1 MFKSRWISIIF
12 VIGLGLGTSAMA
24 VEEHQPYS
32 MHDLDKNLK
41 KFKAA
46 EDSKEAQ
53 AALQIMQQT
62 VESYQKHLP
71 SKLQKLKA
79 EDAHVVAYQGLLK
92 DLLKEIKKAEQLVAA
107 KQLQEAQNL
116 SVKMDEIKKQGH
128 QAFK

>member
-92 DLLKEIKKAEQLVAA
+92 DLLKEIKKAEQLVAV

>member
-1 MFKSRWISIIF
+1 MFKSLWISIIF
-12 VIGLGLGTSAMA
+12 IIGLGLGTLAMA
-24 VEEHQPYS
+24 VEEHQHYS
-32 MHDLDKNLK
+32 MRDLDKNLK

-71 SKLQKLKA
+71 SKLQNLKA
-79 EDAHVVAYQGLLK
+79 EDAQVVAYQGLLK
-92 DLLKEIKKAEQLVAA
+92 DLLKKIKQAEQLLAA

-116 SVKMDEIKKQGH
+116 SVKMDET
-128 QAFK
+128 

>member
-1 MFKSRWISIIF
+1 MFKSLWISIIF
-12 VIGLGLGTSAMA
+12 IIGLGLGTSVMA
-24 VEEHQPYS
+24 VKEHQHYS
-32 MHDLDKNLK
+32 MRDLDKNLK

>member
-1 MFKSRWISIIF
+1 MFKSLWISIIF

-24 VEEHQPYS
+24 VEEHQHYS

-71 SKLQKLKA
+71 SKLQKLK
-79 EDAHVVAYQGLLK
+79 LI
-92 DLLKEIKKAEQLVAA
+92 EIKKAEQLLAA
-107 KQLQEAQNL
+107 NQLQEAQNL

>member
-1 MFKSRWISIIF
+1 MFKSLWISIIF
-12 VIGLGLGTSAMA
+12 IIGLGLGTSAMA
-24 VEEHQPYS
+24 VEEHQHYS
-32 MHDLDKNLK
+32 MRDLDKNLK

-62 VESYQKHLP
+62 VKSY
-71 SKLQKLKA
+71 QKLKA

-92 DLLKEIKKAEQLVAA
+92 DLLIEIKKAEQLLAA

>member
-1 MFKSRWISIIF
+1 MFKPRWISIIF
-12 VIGLGLGTSAMA
+12 VIGLGLGTSTMA
-24 VEEHQPYS
+24 VEEHQHYS
-32 MHDLDKNLK
+32 MRDLDKNLK

-62 VESYQKHLP
+62 VKSYQKHLP

-92 DLLKEIKKAEQLVAA
+92 DLLIEIKKAEQLLAA

>member
-92 DLLKEIKKAEQLVAA
+92 DLLIEIKKAEQLVAA

>member
-1 MFKSRWISIIF
+1 MFKSLWMSIIF

-24 VEEHQPYS
+24 VEEHQHYS

-92 DLLKEIKKAEQLVAA
+92 DLLIEIKKAEQLLAA
-107 KQLQEAQNL
+107 CCLLL
-116 SVKMDEIKKQGH
+116 SSCRKPKICP
-128 QAFK
+128 

>member
-1 MFKSRWISIIF
+1 MFKSLWASIIF
-12 VIGLGLGTSAMA
+12 VIGLGLGTSALA
-24 VEEHQPYS
+24 AEEHQHYS
-32 MHDLDKNLK
+32 MRDLDKNLK
-41 KFKAA
+41 KFRAT

-71 SKLQKLKA
+71 SRLQKLKA
-79 EDAHVVAYQGLLK
+79 EDAQVVAYQGLLK

-107 KQLQEAQNL
+107 QQLQEAQNL

>member
-1 MFKSRWISIIF
+1 MFKSLWISIIF
-12 VIGLGLGTSAMA
+12 IIGLGLGTSAMA
-24 VEEHQPYS
+24 VEEHQHYS

-92 DLLKEIKKAEQLVAA
+92 DLLIEIKKAEQLVAA
-107 KQLQEAQNL
+107 KQLQEA
-116 SVKMDEIKKQGH
+116 
-128 QAFK
+128 

>member
-1 MFKSRWISIIF
+1 MFKSQWVNIIF
-12 VIGLGLGTSAMA
+12 IIGLGLGTSAMA
-24 VEEHQPYS
+24 VEEHQHYS
-32 MHDLDKNLK
+32 MRDLDKNLK

-92 DLLKEIKKAEQLVAA
+92 DLLKEIKKAEQLVAV

>member
-1 MFKSRWISIIF
+1 MFKSQWVNIIF
-12 VIGLGLGTSAMA
+12 IIGLGLGTSAMA
-24 VEEHQPYS
+24 VEEHQHYS
-32 MHDLDKNLK
+32 MHDLDKKLK
-41 KFKAA
+41 KFKAT

-92 DLLKEIKKAEQLVAA
+92 DLLIEIKKAEQLLAA
-107 KQLQEAQNL
+107 NQLQEAQNL